1 MTSLSNLYAFVQ
13 QMCKEY
19 NIDES
24 HDVTHARDC
33 VNFAEAIMD
42 WNCSDEEIK
51 IIRYAAAL
59 HDCVDKKYV
68 SPSIATQ
75 KVREFLLSEGWD
87 NIHIDAVINII
98 NTMSYSYLNKQLLDG
113 RPNYPDH
120 GKWQRAYHTV
130 RQADLLSSYRVQR
143 CYLYQKRIYPTMS
156 EYENWQKVSALFQ
169 VRMFKYV
176 TNGWIHSPLALSMVP
191 NLINISKTDLAQHS
205 F

>member
-1 MTSLSNLYAFVQ
+1 MTSLSRLYAFVE

-42 WNCSDEEIK
+42 WDVTNDEVK

-68 SPSIATQ
+68 MPTEATA
-75 KVREFLLSEGWD
+75 KVSTFLLGEGWS
-87 NIHIDAVINII
+87 IQHVDAVLNII
-98 NTMSYSYLNKQLLDG
+98 NTMSYSYLNKQLIDG
-113 RPNYPDH
+113 RPNFPDH
-120 GKWQRAYHTV
+120 GPWQRAYHTV
-130 RQADLLSSYRVQR
+130 RQADLLCSYRVYR
-143 CYLYQKRIYPTMS
+143 CYLYQKRIHPTMT
-156 EYENWQKVSALFQ
+156 EAENWKKVDALFQ

-176 TNGWIHSPLALSMVP
+176 TNGWIHLPKALAMVP
-191 NLINISKTDLAQHS
+191 NLVEIAKTDLAAHV
-205 F
+205 